1 MQTRE
6 ISAYRCSFPV
16 CPVSF
21 TADGTIFKTISL
33 ARISQAFERMFPLF
47 RFTFITFNYLLF
59 FFTFCYIYCF
69 IILFVFLLL
78 LFLLFSIILFSYL
91 FIIIIRPIA
100 QFIDQ
105 L

>member
-1 MQTRE
+1 MKTRE

-21 TADGTIFKTISL
+21 AADGTIFKTISL

-69 IILFVFLLL
+69 IILFCI
-78 LFLLFSIILFSYL
+78 SL
-91 FIIIIRPIA
+91 FIIIIIYYYY
-100 QFIDQ
+100 FIILIFDNC
-105 L
+105 LHLTLLCL